1 VNLYKALLEELSL
14 IHAVNALLIIII
26 LSVHGEVRGY
36 DAVIAAA
43 GIGIVLFSLTL
54 MLVSHITLLLILREA
69 KEDVISRTVVKRVR
83 FFAIISLITLSL
95 AALFSVFTMFSF
107 EISSIN
113 NEEYILALTV
123 IFAGA
128 FALYIAAR

>member
-1 VNLYKALLEELSL
+1 MNLYKALLEELSL

-54 MLVSHITLLLILREA
+54 MPVSYTHLTLPTTE
-69 KEDVISRTVVKRVR
+69 RV
-83 FFAIISLITLSL
+83 
-95 AALFSVFTMFSF
+95 
-107 EISSIN
+107 
-113 NEEYILALTV
+113 
-123 IFAGA
+123 
-128 FALYIAAR
+128 